1 MSSQSKRARQK
12 AQRTQATL
20 ARAERKKSQLW
31 REGAP
36 GRKLREEQRRILE
49 TAKLAEKLRLIEQRE
64 RDKAVLAAR
73 KAERERQKGQARER
87 RAQMRM
93 NRRTG
98 KIEAVTRPDGK
109 PLSECFEGKITSIAT
124 MLNGKVVATRENK
137 PPVIVDLQTGRVE
150 EVPSPNGGTQQ

>member
-12 AQRTQATL
+12 LQATRATL
-20 ARAERKKSQLW
+20 TRAERRKSQLW

-64 RDKAVLAAR
+64 RDRTTLAAR
-73 KAERERQKGQARER
+73 KVERERQKEQAKTR

-93 NRRTG
+93 NRHTG
-98 KIEAVTRPDGK
+98 KIEK
-109 PLSECFEGKITSIAT
+109 
-124 MLNGKVVATRENK
+124 
-137 PPVIVDLQTGRVE
+137 VE
-150 EVPSPNGGTQQ
+150 EVPSPNGGTRQ